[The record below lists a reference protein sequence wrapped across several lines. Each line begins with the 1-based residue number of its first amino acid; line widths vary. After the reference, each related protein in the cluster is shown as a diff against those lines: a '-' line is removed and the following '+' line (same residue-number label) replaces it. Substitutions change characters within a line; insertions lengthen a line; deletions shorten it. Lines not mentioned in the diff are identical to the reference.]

1 MTAYSAGGRVDVW
14 LWHAR
19 FFRTRADAAS
29 FVSAGRIR
37 LFRAGVESRLDKPS
51 RSVRPGDELI
61 FALSGRVRAVRIAA
75 MGVRRGSAAEARS
88 LYELLAESDPSED

>member
-1 MTAYSAGGRVDVW
+1 MDVW

-19 FFRTRADAAS
+19 FFRTRADAAT

-37 LFRAGVESRLDKPS
+37 LFRAGMESRLDKPS

-61 FALSGRVRAVRIAA
+61 FALSGRVRAVRITA
-75 MGVRRGSAAEARS
+75 MGARRGSAAEART
-88 LYELLAESDPSED
+88 LYDTLEDSEPQDN

>member
-1 MTAYSAGGRVDVW
+1 MDVW

-19 FFRTRADAAS
+19 FFRNRADAAT

-61 FALSGRVRAVRIAA
+61 FALSGRVRAVRIIA
-75 MGVRRGSAAEARS
+75 MGARRGSAAEART
-88 LYELLAESDPSED
+88 LYDMLEDSEPQDN

>member
-1 MTAYSAGGRVDVW
+1 MTEFSAGGRIDVW

-19 FFRTRADAAS
+19 FFKTRADAAS
-29 FVSAGRIR
+29 FVSAARIR

-61 FALSGRVRAVRIAA
+61 FALAGRVRAVRITA
-75 MGVRRGSAAEARS
+75 MGVRRGSAADART
-88 LYELLAESDPSED
+88 LYDMLDDSDPRSD

>member
-1 MTAYSAGGRVDVW
+1 MTEHSAGGRIDVW

-19 FFRTRADAAS
+19 FFKTRADAAS
-29 FVSAGRIR
+29 FVSAARIR

-61 FALSGRVRAVRIAA
+61 FALSGRVRAVRITA

-88 LYELLAESDPSED
+88 LYDALEEAHAPED